1 MFNDFDKEDK
11 VDVEFQ
17 NSKFIIKIKDVKK
30 TFNVFYIRFIVVIA
44 SLDMFKR
51 KKINHLKRLIINRLK
66 YLIFDYLNSTFYR
79 EFIICLR

>member
-66 YLIFDYLNSTFYR
+66 YRIFDYLNSTFYR